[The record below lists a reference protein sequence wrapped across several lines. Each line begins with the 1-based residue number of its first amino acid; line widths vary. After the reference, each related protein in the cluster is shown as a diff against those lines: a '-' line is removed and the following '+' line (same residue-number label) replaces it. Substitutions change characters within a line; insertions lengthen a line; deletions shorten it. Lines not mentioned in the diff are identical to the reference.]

1 MALMKVIAIKVNESC
16 YDISLVG
23 HHIIGDLLSTGVIF
37 NLLWLT
43 YSELLGNRTL
53 SSQPLPSIPS
63 YIDYVRVLMQ
73 AEQQGALRSHV
84 DYWKSQFP
92 SQEYTFQ
99 VPCDHQKGAN
109 LEASAASEKYT
120 LSKNSSNILLREA
133 KQYYKCNVYTLL
145 LSTLYRLMAEWS
157 GQHWVVVSH
166 RSHGRN
172 LDSTHTFLNSVGNFA
187 MNFPVGVNVG
197 RSIKWEHTTK
207 EIQAKFNE
215 LPMNGVTFD
224 WISEQ
229 LPHHVYPDNNLTPV
243 RANYLGNRTA
253 PALELFKFIEEDR
266 DSRLSSPD
274 QKRTVLLEFF
284 FSITDGTVHLEI
296 EYSCNFHL
304 PATIRRLGD
313 RYLELMAEMLAVV
326 PLVGN
331 VVEVTNHFHKSY

>member
-1 MALMKVIAIKVNESC
+1 MKVIAIKVNESC

-53 SSQPLPSIPS
+53 SFKHLPLSPS
-63 YIDYVRVLMQ
+63 YADYVRVLIQ
-73 AEQQGALRSHV
+73 AEKQGALASHV

-99 VPCDHQKGAN
+99 VPFDHQKGAN
-109 LEASAASEKYT
+109 LEASAASEKFT
-120 LSKNSSNILLREA
+120 LSKNTSNILLREA
-133 KQYYKCNVYTLL
+133 KQHYKCNVYTLL

-157 GQHWVVVSH
+157 GQSWVVVSH

-172 LDSTHTFLNSVGNFA
+172 LDNNPTFLNSVGNFA
-187 MNFPVGVNVG
+187 MNFPVGVNLGHAV
-197 RSIKWEHTTK
+197 KWEQTTK
-207 EIQAKFNE
+207 QIQDKFNE

-229 LPHHVYPDNNLTPV
+229 LPQHIYPDNNLTPV

-253 PALELFKFIEEDR
+253 PSLELFEFIEEDR

-274 QKRTVLLEFF
+274 QKRTALLEFF
-284 FSITDGTVHLEI
+284 FSITDGIVHLEI
-296 EYSCNFHL
+296 QYSRNFHV

-313 RYLELMAEMLAVV
+313 RYLELMADMLAVIS
-326 PLVGN
+326 LVSNG
-331 VVEVTNHFHKSY
+331 VDVTNHS

>member
-1 MALMKVIAIKVNESC
+1 
-16 YDISLVG
+16 
-23 HHIIGDLLSTGVIF
+23 
-37 NLLWLT
+37 
-43 YSELLGNRTL
+43 
-53 SSQPLPSIPS
+53 
-63 YIDYVRVLMQ
+63 
-73 AEQQGALRSHV
+73 
-84 DYWKSQFP
+84 
-92 SQEYTFQ
+92 
-99 VPCDHQKGAN
+99 
-109 LEASAASEKYT
+109 
-120 LSKNSSNILLREA
+120 
-133 KQYYKCNVYTLL
+133 
-145 LSTLYRLMAEWS
+145 
-157 GQHWVVVSH
+157 
-166 RSHGRN
+166 
-172 LDSTHTFLNSVGNFA
+172 

-197 RSIKWEHTTK
+197 RSIKWEQTTK

-253 PALELFKFIEEDR
+253 PALELFEFIEEDR

-274 QKRTVLLEFF
+274 QKRTTLLEFF

-296 EYSCNFHL
+296 EYSRNFHL
-304 PATIRRLGD
+304 PATIRGLGD